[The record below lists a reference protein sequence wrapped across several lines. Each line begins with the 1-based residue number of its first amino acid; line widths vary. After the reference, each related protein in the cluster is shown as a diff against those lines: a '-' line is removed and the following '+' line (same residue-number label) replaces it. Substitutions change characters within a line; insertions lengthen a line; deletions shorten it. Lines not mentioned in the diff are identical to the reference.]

1 MRLVAS
7 PVSIRHGGGSALQ
20 SLVALGVL
28 ASVADGFL
36 PLIQLPGARGLSR
49 PDIATR
55 SGAWCLGAPQL
66 GAARAP
72 RQGAAVG
79 LRASAS
85 ESSDGGQREA
95 WDLLSEDT
103 HKMLAKLGITEL
115 SPVQAASIPPIADG
129 RDVSGAAG
137 FLLERCQTFELAPT
151 TWQSVEARLPNTRLE
166 IITWL
171 RLLKHVGSDC

>member
-129 RDVSGAAG
+129 RDVVAQSATGTGKTLA
-137 FLLERCQTFELAPT
+137 FLVPLVERMLAKGTPEL
-151 TWQSVEARLPNTRLE
+151 QSAL
-166 IITWL
+166 
-171 RLLKHVGSDC
+171 